1 MSATTLSPSASSGI
15 STSISLGV
23 WVMPMRTSTWS
34 HSPHDLSDG
43 SEATSTLL
51 RRGRLLDM
59 HGPPTSGNTERSARW
74 AATMAGY
81 AARGLAAG
89 PRGHTLV
96 GRRRPGRAGG
106 TRHLADELRARPRPD
121 LARHVVPPVGR

>member
-34 HSPHDLSDG
+34 HSPYDSSDG
-43 SEATSTLL
+43 SAATSTLL

-59 HGPPTSGNTERSARW
+59 DGPPTSGKTERSARW

-81 AARGLAAG
+81 AGPVRLAHADSHARMGPAAG
-89 PRGHTLV
+89 SVPPPPAHLEAPRGRSERQELEESL
-96 GRRRPGRAGG
+96 
-106 TRHLADELRARPRPD
+106 LA
-121 LARHVVPPVGR
+121 